1 MVQHSSNFMDIK
13 EVKLSMFEL
22 LYYRSV
28 VFTNDMKHI
37 HTHAVGNKFDRIHA
51 IANEYYEKASEESDT
66 FVELALELDEKV
78 QNPSN
83 AADILNYSVANE
95 DEYFWENA
103 MEQIT
108 ARMEAYIE
116 GLCEVRTN
124 LKLSVDMQSLLDDI
138 IRYWKKERNYKL
150 KLRLKE

>member
-1 MVQHSSNFMDIK
+1 
-13 EVKLSMFEL
+13 MFEL

-116 GLCEVRTN
+116 
-124 LKLSVDMQSLLDDI
+124 
-138 IRYWKKERNYKL
+138 
-150 KLRLKE
+150 

>member
-1 MVQHSSNFMDIK
+1 
-13 EVKLSMFEL
+13 MFEL

-95 DEYFWENA
+95 ENIFGK
-103 MEQIT
+103 MQLEQIT

-116 GLCEVRTN
+116 GLVRSKN
-124 LKLSVDMQSLLDDI
+124 KS
-138 IRYWKKERNYKL
+138 KAFC
-150 KLRLKE
+150 